1 MTSQSF
7 GQKIKPFKRYAKAE
21 RWAGQAR
28 LPEHRYIA
36 HPYEYD
42 VSTQANVDAFVIGLV
57 VAKHP
62 TEDKVAP
69 YTAGDANYGKP
80 FGIILEPQDLETDLM
95 ASVYVKGAWDT
106 NVVPIVGL
114 DVTVDAQLR
123 KLNAT
128 NFLGVLYWDTTIP
141 VPAGV

>member
-1 MTSQSF
+1 MTIQSF
-7 GQKIKPFKRYAKAE
+7 GNKIKPFKRYAKAE
-21 RWAGQAR
+21 RFAGQAR

-42 VSTQANVDAFVIGLV
+42 VSTQENVDKFIIGLV

-69 YTAGDANYGKP
+69 YVAGDDNYGKP
-80 FGIILEPQDLETDLM
+80 FGVILEPQDLETDLM

-114 DVTVDAQLR
+114 DTNDEAALR
-123 KLNAT
+123 KLNGT
-128 NFLGVLYWDTTIP
+128 NFLGVFYWDTTIP